1 MTYFKKKKSFLFDS
15 LIYEDDFRKRQ
26 IKQEQLHLM
35 KNVFLVFLN
44 IAIADVFTFLAA
56 F

>member
-1 MTYFKKKKSFLFDS
+1 MHHGQAPYYSH
-15 LIYEDDFRKRQ
+15 DFRKRQ
-26 IKQEQLHLM
+26 IKQELVQLR

-44 IAIADVFTFLAA
+44 IAIADVFTLFAA